1 MEKGRC
7 IMQKKRLLAMG
18 FMVLFLIFALSS
30 FTYAA
35 GDGNVRFGKNVKMSA
50 DETLTGGLI
59 AAGANVEILGKVG
72 GGLKACGA
80 NVASSGEVKGEL
92 LAGGANVVLAG
103 KYRSKVK
110 AAASNLTLSGTFDGD
125 VNVLAARIT
134 VTPTAVIKGNL
145 IYASADLNV
154 QQGARITGEV
164 IQRQVMVKKQWIEKW
179 GRQGIKAMIP
189 VGIFFWLISIV
200 ALIIVGLLINY
211 LFPKKTDAVI
221 STISQSFWKNLW
233 SGFIFLVVVPM
244 AIIVSFITVVGIPAG
259 IIAGILYGIAIY
271 ISTIYIGVWI
281 GRKILGYLKKS
292 MTTAFF
298 WPLVVGTIVIGLLT
312 LIPIIGCF
320 FRLFILLL
328 TLGAMWLV
336 MWRTIPARAQRKA
349 LRKAQRRVQRKVRR
363 KAQRKVQRKA
373 QRKVQRKAQRKV
385 QRKPKSKAQRRT
397 QKKARRR
404 PQKKARKKAQRKPQ
418 KKVQKKPRK
427 KARRR

>member
-1 MEKGRC
+1 MTISEKGRC
-7 IMQKKRLLAMG
+7 IMRKKRLLVMG
-18 FMVLFLIFALSS
+18 CMVLFLIFALSS

-35 GDGNVRFGKNVKMSA
+35 ADGNVRFGKNVKMSA
-50 DETLTGGLI
+50 DETVKGVLV
-59 AAGANVEILGKVG
+59 AAGANVEILGKVE
-72 GGLKACGA
+72 GGLKAFGA
-80 NVASSGEVKGEL
+80 NVLS
-92 LAGGANVVLAG
+92 AGDVQGTVRSCGANVVLAG
-103 KYRSKVK
+103 KYHSKVK
-110 AAASNLTLSGTFDGD
+110 AAAANLTLSGAFDGD
-125 VNVLAARIT
+125 VNVRAARIT

-145 IYASADLNV
+145 IYASADLIV
-154 QQGARITGEV
+154 QKGARITGEIV
-164 IQRQVMVKKQWIEKW
+164 QRQVMVEKQWIEKW

-189 VGIFFWLISIV
+189 LGIFFWLISLA

-221 STISQSFWKNLW
+221 STISQSLWKNLW

-271 ISTIYIGVWI
+271 ISTVYIGVWI

-292 MTTAFF
+292 MATAFF

-336 MWRTIPARAQRKA
+336 MWKTIPARAQRKA
-349 LRKAQRRVQRKVRR
+349 PRRAAQRRVQRK
-363 KAQRKVQRKA
+363 AQRKA
-373 QRKVQRKAQRKV
+373 QRKVRRSPQRKARRRPQRKAQK
-385 QRKPKSKAQRRT
+385 KAQKKT

-404 PQKKARKKAQRKPQ
+404 P
-418 KKVQKKPRK
+418 PRK
-427 KARRR
+427 TRSKRRR

>member
-1 MEKGRC
+1 
-7 IMQKKRLLAMG
+7 MQKKRLLVTG

-50 DETLTGGLI
+50 DETLTGGLF

-72 GGLKACGA
+72 GGLKAFGA
-80 NVASSGEVKGEL
+80 NVLS
-92 LAGGANVVLAG
+92 AGDVQGTLRSCGANVVLAG
-103 KYRSKVK
+103 RYHSKVK
-110 AAASNLTLSGTFDGD
+110 AAAANLTLSGTFDGD
-125 VNVLAARIT
+125 VNVRAARIT

-145 IYASADLNV
+145 IYASADLIM
-154 QQGARITGEV
+154 QKGARITGEV
-164 IQRQVMVKKQWIEKW
+164 VQRQVMVEKQWIEKW

-221 STISQSFWKNLW
+221 STISQSLWKNLW

-271 ISTIYIGVWI
+271 ISTVYIGVWI

-336 MWRTIPARAQRKA
+336 MWKTIPARA
-349 LRKAQRRVQRKVRR
+349 RR
-363 KAQRKVQRKA
+363 KAQRSLQRKA
-373 QRKVQRKAQRKV
+373 QRKARRKARRRPQRKAQRKT
-385 QRKPKSKAQRRT
+385 QR
-397 QKKARRR
+397 KARRR
-404 PQKKARKKAQRKPQ
+404 PQKKAQ
-418 KKVQKKPRK
+418 KKV
-427 KARRR
+427 RRRPQRKTRRR

>member
-1 MEKGRC
+1 
-7 IMQKKRLLAMG
+7 MQKKRLLVMG

-50 DETLTGGLI
+50 DETLRGGLI

-72 GGLKACGA
+72 GGLKAFGA
-80 NVASSGEVKGEL
+80 NVLS
-92 LAGGANVVLAG
+92 AGDVQGTLRSCGANVVLAG

-110 AAASNLTLSGTFDGD
+110 AAAANLTLSGTFDGD
-125 VNVLAARIT
+125 VNVRAARII

-145 IYASADLNV
+145 IYASADLIV
-154 QQGARITGEV
+154 QKGARITGEV
-164 IQRQVMVKKQWIEKW
+164 IQRQVMVEKQWIEKW

-189 VGIFFWLISIV
+189 IGVFFWLISLA
-200 ALIIVGLLINY
+200 ALVIVGLLINY

-221 STISQSFWKNLW
+221 STISQSLWKNLW
-233 SGFIFLVVVPM
+233 SGFIFFVVVPM

-292 MTTAFF
+292 MATAFF

-336 MWRTIPARAQRKA
+336 MWKTIPARAQRRA
-349 LRKAQRRVQRKVRR
+349 PRAAQRRL
-363 KAQRKVQRKA
+363 QRKA
-373 QRKVQRKAQRKV
+373 QRKARRKARRRPQRKAQK
-385 QRKPKSKAQRRT
+385 KT

-404 PQKKARKKAQRKPQ
+404 P
-418 KKVQKKPRK
+418 PRK
-427 KARRR
+427 TRSKRRR

>member
-1 MEKGRC
+1 
-7 IMQKKRLLAMG
+7 MQKKRLLVMG

-50 DETLTGGLI
+50 DETLTGGLF

-72 GGLKACGA
+72 SGLKACGA
-80 NVASSGEVKGEL
+80 NVVSSGDVKGEL
-92 LAGGANVVLAG
+92 LACGANVVLAG
-103 KYRSKVK
+103 RYHSKVR
-110 AAASNLTLSGTFDGD
+110 AGGANLTLSGTFDGD
-125 VNVLAARIT
+125 VNVRAARIT

-145 IYASADLNV
+145 IYASADLIV
-154 QQGARITGEV
+154 QKGARITGEV
-164 IQRQVMVKKQWIEKW
+164 VQRQVMVEKQWIEKW

-189 VGIFFWLISIV
+189 LGIFFWLISLA
-200 ALIIVGLLINY
+200 ALVIVGLLINY

-221 STISQSFWKNLW
+221 STISQSLWKNLW

-244 AIIVSFITVVGIPAG
+244 AIIVAFITVVGIPAG

-271 ISTIYIGVWI
+271 ISTIYIGVWT

-292 MTTAFF
+292 MATAFF

-336 MWRTIPARAQRKA
+336 MWKTIPARAQRKA
-349 LRKAQRRVQRKVRR
+349 PRRAAQRRVQRKAQRKAQKKVRR
-363 KAQRKVQRKA
+363 KARRRPRRKAQKKAQRKVRK
-373 QRKVQRKAQRKV
+373 
-385 QRKPKSKAQRRT
+385 KPKR
-397 QKKARRR
+397 KARRR
-404 PQKKARKKAQRKPQ
+404 
-418 KKVQKKPRK
+418 
-427 KARRR
+427 

>member
-1 MEKGRC
+1 MTISEKGRC
-7 IMQKKRLLAMG
+7 IMQKKRLLVMG

-50 DETLTGGLI
+50 DETLRGGLI

-72 GGLKACGA
+72 GGLKAFGA
-80 NVASSGEVKGEL
+80 NVLS
-92 LAGGANVVLAG
+92 AGDVQGTLRSCGANVVLAG

-110 AAASNLTLSGTFDGD
+110 AAAANLTLSGTFDGD
-125 VNVLAARIT
+125 VNVRAARII

-145 IYASADLNV
+145 IYASADLIV
-154 QQGARITGEV
+154 QKGARITGEV
-164 IQRQVMVKKQWIEKW
+164 IQRQVMVEKQWIEKW

-189 VGIFFWLISIV
+189 IGVFFWLISLA
-200 ALIIVGLLINY
+200 ALVIVGLLINY

-221 STISQSFWKNLW
+221 STISQSLWKNLW
-233 SGFIFLVVVPM
+233 SGFIFFVVVPM

-292 MTTAFF
+292 MATAFF

-336 MWRTIPARAQRKA
+336 MWKTIPARAQRRA
-349 LRKAQRRVQRKVRR
+349 PRAAQRRL
-363 KAQRKVQRKA
+363 QRKA
-373 QRKVQRKAQRKV
+373 QRKARRKARRRPQRKAQK
-385 QRKPKSKAQRRT
+385 KT

-404 PQKKARKKAQRKPQ
+404 P
-418 KKVQKKPRK
+418 PRK
-427 KARRR
+427 TRSKRRR

>member
-7 IMQKKRLLAMG
+7 AMQKKKLLVMG
-18 FMVLFLIFALSS
+18 CMVLFLIFALSS

-35 GDGNVRFGKNVKMSA
+35 ADGNVRFGKNVKMSA
-50 DETLTGGLI
+50 DETVTGGLV

-72 GGLKACGA
+72 GGLTVFGA
-80 NVASSGEVKGEL
+80 NVVTSGDVKNDL
-92 LAGGANVVLAG
+92 LAAGANVVLAG
-103 KYRSKVK
+103 KYHGKVK

-125 VNVLAARIT
+125 VNVRAARIT
-134 VTPTAVIKGNL
+134 VAPTAVIKGNL

-154 QQGARITGEV
+154 QKGARITGEM
-164 IQRQVMVKKQWIEKW
+164 IQRQVLVEKQWIEKW

-189 VGIFFWLISIV
+189 IGIFFWLISLA

-221 STISQSFWKNLW
+221 STISQPLWKNLW

-271 ISTIYIGVWI
+271 ISTVYIGVWI

-292 MTTAFF
+292 MATAFF
-298 WPLVVGTIVIGLLT
+298 WPLVVGAIVIGLLT
-312 LIPIIGCF
+312 LIPIIGFF

-336 MWRTIPARAQRKA
+336 MWKTMPARAQRKA
-349 LRKAQRRVQRKVRR
+349 ARRAQRRLQRKAQKKVQRRPKR
-363 KAQRKVQRKA
+363 KAQRKA
-373 QRKVQRKAQRKV
+373 
-385 QRKPKSKAQRRT
+385 

-404 PQKKARKKAQRKPQ
+404 PQKKARKKAARKSK
-418 KKVQKKPRK
+418 KKVQKKPQK

>member
-7 IMQKKRLLAMG
+7 FMQKKRLLMMG
-18 FMVLFLIFALSS
+18 FMVLFLIFSLSS

-50 DETLTGGLI
+50 DETVTGGLV

-72 GGLKACGA
+72 GGLKAFGA
-80 NVASSGEVKGEL
+80 NVVTSGDVKDDL
-92 LAGGANVVLAG
+92 LAAGANVVLAG
-103 KYRSKVK
+103 KYHGKVK

-125 VNVLAARIT
+125 VNVRAARIT
-134 VTPTAVIKGNL
+134 VAPTAVIKGNL

-154 QQGARITGEV
+154 QKGARITGEM
-164 IQRQVMVKKQWIEKW
+164 IQRQVLVEKQWIEKW

-189 VGIFFWLISIV
+189 IGIFFWLISLV
-200 ALIIVGLLINY
+200 AIIIVGLLINY

-281 GRKILGYLKKS
+281 GRKILGYITKS
-292 MTTAFF
+292 MAAAFF

-312 LIPIIGCF
+312 LIPFIGCL
-320 FRLFILLL
+320 FRLFILLV

-336 MWRTIPARAQRKA
+336 MWKTIPARAQRKA
-349 LRKAQRRVQRKVRR
+349 RRRPQRRL
-363 KAQRKVQRKA
+363 
-373 QRKVQRKAQRKV
+373 QRKAQRKV

-404 PQKKARKKAQRKPQ
+404 PQKKTRKKAQRKPQ
-418 KKVQKKPRK
+418 KKAQRKPQK

>member
-1 MEKGRC
+1 MTISEKGRC
-7 IMQKKRLLAMG
+7 IMQKKRLLVTG

-50 DETLTGGLI
+50 DETLTGGLV

-72 GGLKACGA
+72 GGLKAFGA
-80 NVASSGEVKGEL
+80 NVLSSGDVQGAL
-92 LAGGANVVLAG
+92 RSCGANVVLAG
-103 KYRSKVK
+103 RYHSKVK
-110 AAASNLTLSGTFDGD
+110 AAAANLTLSGTFDGD
-125 VNVLAARIT
+125 VNVRAARIT

-145 IYASADLNV
+145 IYASADLIV
-154 QQGARITGEV
+154 QKGARITGEV
-164 IQRQVMVKKQWIEKW
+164 VQRQMMVEKQWIEKW

-189 VGIFFWLISIV
+189 VGVFFWLISLA
-200 ALIIVGLLINY
+200 ALVIVGLLINY

-221 STISQSFWKNLW
+221 STISQSLWKNLW

-271 ISTIYIGVWI
+271 ISTVYIGVWI

-292 MTTAFF
+292 MATAFF

-336 MWRTIPARAQRKA
+336 MWKTIPARAPRRA
-349 LRKAQRRVQRKVRR
+349 ARAAQRRLQRKVRR
-363 KAQRKVQRKA
+363 KVRRSPQRKARRRPQRKA
-373 QRKVQRKAQRKV
+373 QKK
-385 QRKPKSKAQRRT
+385 T

-404 PQKKARKKAQRKPQ
+404 P
-418 KKVQKKPRK
+418 PRK
-427 KARRR
+427 TRSKRKR

>member
-1 MEKGRC
+1 MTISEKGRC
-7 IMQKKRLLAMG
+7 IMQKKRLLVMG

-50 DETLTGGLI
+50 DETLTGGLV

-72 GGLKACGA
+72 GGLKAFGA
-80 NVASSGEVKGEL
+80 NVLSSGDVQGAL
-92 LAGGANVVLAG
+92 RSCGANVVLAG
-103 KYRSKVK
+103 RYHSKVK
-110 AAASNLTLSGTFDGD
+110 AAAANLTLSGTFDGD
-125 VNVLAARIT
+125 VNVRAARIT

-145 IYASADLNV
+145 IYASADLIV
-154 QQGARITGEV
+154 QKGARITGEV
-164 IQRQVMVKKQWIEKW
+164 VQRQMMVEKQWIEKW

-189 VGIFFWLISIV
+189 VGVFFWLISLA
-200 ALIIVGLLINY
+200 ALVIVGLLINY

-221 STISQSFWKNLW
+221 STISQSLWKNLW

-271 ISTIYIGVWI
+271 ISTVYIGVWI

-292 MTTAFF
+292 MATAFF

-336 MWRTIPARAQRKA
+336 MWKTIPARAPRRA
-349 LRKAQRRVQRKVRR
+349 ARAAQRRLQRKVRR
-363 KAQRKVQRKA
+363 KVRRSPQRKARRRPQRKA
-373 QRKVQRKAQRKV
+373 QKK
-385 QRKPKSKAQRRT
+385 T

-404 PQKKARKKAQRKPQ
+404 P
-418 KKVQKKPRK
+418 PRK
-427 KARRR
+427 TRSKRKR

>member
-1 MEKGRC
+1 
-7 IMQKKRLLAMG
+7 MQKKRLLVMG

-50 DETLTGGLI
+50 DETLTGGLF

-72 GGLKACGA
+72 GGLKAFGA
-80 NVASSGEVKGEL
+80 NVLSSGDVQGVL
-92 LAGGANVVLAG
+92 RSCGANVVLAG
-103 KYRSKVK
+103 RYHSKVK
-110 AAASNLTLSGTFDGD
+110 AAAANLTLSGTFDGD
-125 VNVLAARIT
+125 VNVRAARIT

-221 STISQSFWKNLW
+221 STISQPLWKNLW

-292 MTTAFF
+292 MATAFF

-363 KAQRKVQRKA
+363 KAQRKAQRKVQRKVRRKV
-373 QRKVQRKAQRKV
+373 QRKVQRKAQRKARKRPQRKAQKKAQKKV
-385 QRKPKSKAQRRT
+385 QRKPQRKT
-397 QKKARRR
+397 RRR
-404 PQKKARKKAQRKPQ
+404 
-418 KKVQKKPRK
+418 
-427 KARRR
+427 

>member
-1 MEKGRC
+1 
-7 IMQKKRLLAMG
+7 
-18 FMVLFLIFALSS
+18 
-30 FTYAA
+30 
-35 GDGNVRFGKNVKMSA
+35 
-50 DETLTGGLI
+50 
-59 AAGANVEILGKVG
+59 
-72 GGLKACGA
+72 
-80 NVASSGEVKGEL
+80 
-92 LAGGANVVLAG
+92 VVLAG
-103 KYRSKVK
+103 RYHSKVK
-110 AAASNLTLSGTFDGD
+110 AAAANLTLSGTFDGD
-125 VNVLAARIT
+125 VNVRAARII
-134 VTPTAVIKGNL
+134 VAPTAVIKGNL
-145 IYASADLNV
+145 IYASADLIV
-154 QQGARITGEV
+154 QKGARITGEV
-164 IQRQVMVKKQWIEKW
+164 VQRQVMVEKQWIEKW

-221 STISQSFWKNLW
+221 STISQSLWKNLW

-271 ISTIYIGVWI
+271 ISTVYIGVWI

-336 MWRTIPARAQRKA
+336 MWKTIPARAQRKA
-349 LRKAQRRVQRKVRR
+349 QR
-363 KAQRKVQRKA
+363 
-373 QRKVQRKAQRKV
+373 
-385 QRKPKSKAQRRT
+385 
-397 QKKARRR
+397 KARRR
-404 PQKKARKKAQRKPQ
+404 PQRKAQKKAQRKVRRRPQ
-418 KKVQKKPRK
+418 R

>member
-7 IMQKKRLLAMG
+7 FMQKKRLLMMG
-18 FMVLFLIFALSS
+18 FMVLFLIFSLSS

-50 DETLTGGLI
+50 DETVTGGLV

-72 GGLKACGA
+72 GGLKAFGA
-80 NVASSGEVKGEL
+80 NVVTSGDVKDDL
-92 LAGGANVVLAG
+92 LAAGANVVLAG
-103 KYRSKVK
+103 KYHGKVK

-125 VNVLAARIT
+125 VNVRAARIT
-134 VTPTAVIKGNL
+134 VAPTAVIKGNL

-154 QQGARITGEV
+154 QKGARITGEM
-164 IQRQVMVKKQWIEKW
+164 IQRQVLVEKQWIEKW

-189 VGIFFWLISIV
+189 IGIFFWLISLV
-200 ALIIVGLLINY
+200 AIIIVGLLINY

-281 GRKILGYLKKS
+281 GRKILGYITKS
-292 MTTAFF
+292 MAAAFF

-312 LIPIIGCF
+312 LIPFIGCL
-320 FRLFILLL
+320 FRLFILLV

-336 MWRTIPARAQRKA
+336 MWKTIPARAQRKA
-349 LRKAQRRVQRKVRR
+349 RRRPQRRL
-363 KAQRKVQRKA
+363 
-373 QRKVQRKAQRKV
+373 QRKAQRKV

-404 PQKKARKKAQRKPQ
+404 PQKKTRKKAQRKPQ

>member
-7 IMQKKRLLAMG
+7 FMQKKRLLMMG
-18 FMVLFLIFALSS
+18 FMVLFLIFSLSS

-50 DETLTGGLI
+50 DETIKGGLV

-72 GGLKACGA
+72 GGLKVFGA
-80 NVASSGEVKGEL
+80 NVVTSGDVKDEL
-92 LAGGANVVLAG
+92 LAFGANVVLAG
-103 KYRSKVK
+103 KYHGKVK
-110 AAASNLTLSGTFDGD
+110 AAASTLTLSGTFDGD
-125 VNVLAARIT
+125 VNVAAARIT
-134 VTPTAVIKGNL
+134 VAPTAVIKGNL
-145 IYASADLNV
+145 IYASADLNL
-154 QQGARITGEV
+154 QKGARVTGEV
-164 IQRQVMVKKQWIEKW
+164 VQRQVLVKKQWIEKW
-179 GRQGIKAMIP
+179 GRQGIKALIP
-189 VGIFFWLISIV
+189 IGIFFWLISLA

-259 IIAGILYGIAIY
+259 LIAGILYGIAIY

-281 GRKILGYLKKS
+281 GRKILGYIKKS
-292 MTTAFF
+292 MAAAFF

-312 LIPIIGCF
+312 LIPFIGCL
-320 FRLFILLL
+320 FRLFILLV

-336 MWRTIPARAQRKA
+336 MWKTIPSRAQRKA
-349 LRKAQRRVQRKVRR
+349 RRRPLRRLQRKT
-363 KAQRKVQRKA
+363 
-373 QRKVQRKAQRKV
+373 QRKV

-404 PQKKARKKAQRKPQ
+404 PQEKARKKAQKKAQRKPQ

-427 KARRR
+427 KGRRR

>member
-1 MEKGRC
+1 
-7 IMQKKRLLAMG
+7 MQKKRLLVMG
-18 FMVLFLIFALSS
+18 FVTLFLTLALCS

-72 GGLKACGA
+72 GGLKTFGC
-80 NVASSGEVKGEL
+80 NVLSSGDVRGDL
-92 LAGGANVVLAG
+92 RSCGANVVLAG
-103 KYRSKVK
+103 KYHSKVK
-110 AAASNLTLSGTFDGD
+110 AAAANLTLSGTFDGD
-125 VNVLAARIT
+125 VNVRAARIT

-154 QQGARITGEV
+154 QKGARITGEV
-164 IQRQVMVKKQWIEKW
+164 VQRQVMVKKQWIEKW

-189 VGIFFWLISIV
+189 VGVFFWLISLA
-200 ALIIVGLLINY
+200 ALIVVGLLINY

-221 STISQSFWKNLW
+221 STISQSPWKNLW

-281 GRKILGYLKKS
+281 GRRILGYIKKS
-292 MTTAFF
+292 MATAFF

-312 LIPIIGCF
+312 LIPFIGCL

-336 MWRTIPARAQRKA
+336 MWKTMPSRAQRKA
-349 LRKAQRRVQRKVRR
+349 QRRPQKKVQRR
-363 KAQRKVQRKA
+363 AQRKVQR
-373 QRKVQRKAQRKV
+373 RPQRKAQRRPRKKV
-385 QRKPKSKAQRRT
+385 RRT
-397 QKKARRR
+397 
-404 PQKKARKKAQRKPQ
+404 PQKKT
-418 KKVQKKPRK
+418 
-427 KARRR
+427 RRR

>member
-7 IMQKKRLLAMG
+7 AMQKKRLLMIG
-18 FMVLFLIFALSS
+18 FMTLFLILALCS
-30 FTYAA
+30 FTFAA
-35 GDGNVRFGKNVKMSA
+35 ADGNVRFGKNVKMSA
-50 DETLTGGLI
+50 DETVTGGLV

-72 GGLKACGA
+72 GGLTAFGA
-80 NVASSGEVKGEL
+80 NVLTSGDVKNDL

-103 KYRSKVK
+103 RYHGKVR
-110 AAASNLTLSGTFDGD
+110 AGGANLTLSGTFDGD
-125 VNVLAARIT
+125 VNVRAARII
-134 VTPTAVIKGNL
+134 VTPAAVIKGNL

-154 QQGARITGEV
+154 QRGARITGEV
-164 IQRQVMVKKQWIEKW
+164 IQRQVLVEKKWIEKW

-189 VGIFFWLISIV
+189 IGIFFWLISLA

-211 LFPKKTDAVI
+211 LFPKKTDAII
-221 STISQSFWKNLW
+221 STISQPLWKNLW

-244 AIIVSFITVVGIPAG
+244 AIIVAFITVVGIPAG

-281 GRKILGYLKKS
+281 GRKILGYFKKS
-292 MTTAFF
+292 MAIAFF
-298 WPLVVGTIVIGLLT
+298 WPLVVGVIVIGLLT

-336 MWRTIPARAQRKA
+336 MWKTIPARAPRRA
-349 LRKAQRRVQRKVRR
+349 PQRRVQRKAQKKARR
-363 KAQRKVQRKA
+363 RPKGKAQ
-373 QRKVQRKAQRKV
+373 
-385 QRKPKSKAQRRT
+385 SKT

-404 PQKKARKKAQRKPQ
+404 PQKKARKKAARRPQ
-418 KKVQKKPRK
+418 KKIQKKPRK